1 MSLTR
6 IVMTFS
12 LFIIGIMLSGC
23 GPCDKAPP
31 MARQIEGQPPR
42 YQIYFADGC
51 LSLRPRVLR
60 VYAYDYIPDPS
71 IPTYIMVHQWHHL
84 NIKVSWEIIARRPIR
99 ADGFEVTIG
108 KVPEGFEQVVP
119 PPDQTF
125 APDPLKRYHFGFE
138 TDWPCYQDHGV
149 PPYFLDFAERKHEKG
164 Y

>member
-31 MARQIEGQPPR
+31 MARQIENQPPR

-60 VYAYDYIPDPS
+60 VYAYDYIPDPN
-71 IPTYIMVHQWHHL
+71 IPPYIMVHQWHRL
-84 NIKVSWEIIARRPIR
+84 NIKVYWEIIARRPIR
-99 ADGFEVTIG
+99 AEGFEVKIG

-125 APDPLKRYHFGFE
+125 APDPRKRYRFGFE

-149 PPYFLDFAERKHEKG
+149 PPHFLDFAERKHEKG